1 MILGF
6 LFLLLASVAASSGDW
21 KFSWNESK
29 KWNKLRDSK
38 LSKLRSQHLNVTN
51 EIVGSELVGGL
62 PVYISL
68 TTIANRLHLL
78 APTIESI
85 VSGSVLPTMIYVFI
99 SSDPY
104 LIDTGIRE
112 KDLFRKEANLVPLID
127 QYPNIKFV
135 FTENVGPHRKLL
147 PLLSRKLEE
156 DSIIITVDDDHL
168 YPGHWLRDMLAYY
181 VHSDGEAII
190 SSRARRIAV
199 CSGGEPYEV
208 APYMHYADPFGTSFL
223 SFLFCF
229 NLAAFTPRELLR
241 AWTKHLL
248 SVN

>member
-1 MILGF
+1 MNFIF
-6 LFLLLASVAASSGDW
+6 LFVFLTGVAANTGLW
-21 KFSWNESK
+21 KFSWNESR
-29 KWNKLRDSK
+29 KWNKLRDAK
-38 LSKLRSQHLNVTN
+38 LSKFRSPPQNITN
-51 EIVGSELVGGL
+51 EVVGSELVNGL

-85 VSGSVLPTMIYVFI
+85 VSGSVLPSMIYVFI

-104 LIDTGIRE
+104 LIDTGIKE
-112 KDLFRKEANLVPLID
+112 KDLFRKEMNLVPLID

-135 FTENVGPHRKLL
+135 FTENIGPHRKLL

-156 DSIIITVDDDHL
+156 DNIIITVDDDHL

-181 VHSDGEAII
+181 VHSDGQVII
-190 SSRARRIAV
+190 SSRARRIAF

-208 APYMHYADPFGTSFL
+208 APYMHYADPLGEFMFSTLCDHTPFISSSF
-223 SFLFCF
+223 
-229 NLAAFTPRELLR
+229 
-241 AWTKHLL
+241 
-248 SVN
+248 